1 MNEIPVTIL
10 KQWDDIS
17 ITEKHILV
25 IGGVSIWTEMSQV
38 EWDMIMDTPRE
49 LVKEI
54 VSWYAE
60 SELTP

>member
-17 ITEKHILV
+17 ITEKHIFV
-25 IGGVSIWTEMSQV
+25 IWCVSIWTAMSQI

-54 VSWYAE
+54 VSWYAV
-60 SELTP
+60 SELNP

>member
-10 KQWDDIS
+10 RQWDDIS
-17 ITEKHILV
+17 ITKKHILV
-25 IGGVSIWTEMSQV
+25 IWGVSIWTAMSQI

-54 VSWYAE
+54 VSWYAV
-60 SELTP
+60 SELNP

>member
-17 ITEKHILV
+17 ITKKHIFV
-25 IGGVSIWTEMSQV
+25 IWGVSIWTAMSQI

-49 LVKEI
+49 LVKE
-54 VSWYAE
+54 VLTWYAE